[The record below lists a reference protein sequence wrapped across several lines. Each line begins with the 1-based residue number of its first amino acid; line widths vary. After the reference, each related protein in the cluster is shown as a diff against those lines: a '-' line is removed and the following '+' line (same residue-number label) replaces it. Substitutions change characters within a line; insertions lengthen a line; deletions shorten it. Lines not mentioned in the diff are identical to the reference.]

1 MEGTADH
8 FFNPKSA
15 SPALKAAVTE
25 LATKLGRSESDF
37 AGARLGDLFDQALAA
52 FGGDL
57 PDFWRVWNSWNQASD
72 APAEWGD
79 L

>member
-8 FFNPKSA
+8 YFTPKSA
-15 SPALKAAVTE
+15 SPALKTAVAE
-25 LATKLGRSESDF
+25 LAAKLGRPESEF
-37 AGARLGDLFDQALAA
+37 AGARLGDLFDQALSA

-72 APAEWGD
+72 TPAEWGE